1 MFWKNRRYV
10 DKDIGELSY
19 ISGMWHGES
28 SVPAGSVL
36 IDIEGEKDG
45 PNVHALTQAKSIL
58 AELDRIK
65 IEATAY
71 IESEDIDDFMRGN
84 GSLVFDGF
92 TSYIKDSR
100 FDLGFGLSG
109 WDDAIIV
116 VQFQEGRPCGLQLCD

>member
-36 IDIEGEKDG
+36 IDVEGEKDG

-71 IESEDIDDFMRGN
+71 IESEDMKKWTPSVN
-84 GSLVFDGF
+84 GAEVSP
-92 TSYIKDSR
+92 R
-100 FDLGFGLSG
+100 
-109 WDDAIIV
+109 
-116 VQFQEGRPCGLQLCD
+116 LCFV